1 MESVARPECLVVGAG
16 VVGLAVADALVRR
29 GARVGILERGARC
42 GEEASAAAAGM
53 LAGGA
58 EATGADP
65 FQDLCRASRQLW
77 PGWAAELERES
88 GLDCELELTGLVR
101 VTASEEVALELE
113 RKSAWQRDHGVEVSP
128 LLDAPQLAQ
137 LVPGLGSSVL
147 AGLHYPTDGHIHSHR
162 LTAALVAACTRQGVA
177 IETDTEV
184 VAIDIRA
191 SRPRL
196 SLSGGRELEADYVV
210 VSAGSWSGALIPPS
224 AAGQLSV
231 EPVRGQMVAL
241 DPGRQVLPVIVFG
254 DHGYLLQKRS
264 GLVLAGATEERVG
277 YQSWPTAEGVGRLVT
292 AAIDLMPQLSQSRFA
307 YAWAGLR
314 PHSADGWP
322 LLGRTEVG
330 GRVLLATAHYRNG
343 VLLAPVTAELIAR
356 AVFEGS
362 DPPELGPFSPG
373 RLA

>member
-1 MESVARPECLVVGAG
+1 
-16 VVGLAVADALVRR
+16 LAVADALVRR
-29 GARVGILERGARC
+29 GARVRILERGARC

-77 PGWAAELERES
+77 PNWAAELERES

-101 VTASEEVALELE
+101 VTGSEEVALELE
-113 RKSAWQRDHGVEVSP
+113 RKSSWQRDHGVEVSP
-128 LLDAPQLAQ
+128 LLDAPQLSQ

-162 LTAALVAACTRQGVA
+162 LTAALVAACTRHGVA

-196 SLSGGRELEADYVV
+196 SVSGDRELEADYVV
-210 VSAGSWSGALIPPS
+210 VCAGSWSGALMPPS
-224 AAGQLSV
+224 ASGQLSV
-231 EPVRGQMVAL
+231 EPVRGQIVAL

-277 YQSWPTAEGVGRLVT
+277 YQSWPTAEGVGRLLT
-292 AAIDLMPQLSQSRFA
+292 AAIDLMPKLSQAPFA

-314 PHSADGWP
+314 PHTADGWP
-322 LLGRTEVG
+322 LLGRTEAG

-362 DPPELGPFSPG
+362 DPPQLGPFSPG